1 MMNKEKDKIE
11 DLKIV
16 IFRNN
21 LRIQDNYPLYN
32 ALNTNDNP
40 NQNII
45 CIYPLEILEGQNFG
59 FKSCG
64 DFRREFIYESIN
76 ELKQIFEEKNISFYC
91 VKNIE
96 ETLFTLDKNW
106 NLEIFYEKEVGV
118 QEMIFEEKLE
128 EYPCKS
134 YFAQT
139 LVEAF
144 EIDITKSF
152 SNFRNKVEKAL
163 KNGKMAIKTPLKV
176 EIKRVSKKLEVQ
188 IKNEELELLNKELI
202 LKGGENSGIKRIDYY
217 FSNFLHAYYDTRSL
231 VDGFD
236 NSSKLSVFLASGC
249 VSPRT
254 IYLKLKEYEEKTKES
269 KSSYWIFF
277 ELLWRDFFHLVMLQ
291 SKNKLFLKTGLLE
304 NESYNFKT
312 QSKEMSDFFKAN
324 TGVDIIDAGI
334 IELVQTGWISNRLRQ
349 LLSSYFVKNLGL
361 DFRYGAAFFQEY
373 LLDYNCASNY
383 GNWAYQAGVGN
394 DKKYRVF
401 DPVKQSSFYKGKDY
415 VRKYLKKEESIPSF
429 DYKQM
434 ALKVKEEIF
443 KIKDQNEKEYF

>member
-1 MMNKEKDKIE
+1 MNEE
-11 DLKIV
+11 LKVV

-32 ALNTNDNP
+32 ALNK

-64 DFRREFIYESIN
+64 EFRKEFIYESII

-96 ETLFTLDKNW
+96 ETLIILDKNW

-118 QEMIFEEKLE
+118 EELVFEEKLE
-128 EYPCKS
+128 RYTCKS
-134 YFAQT
+134 FFTQT
-139 LVEAF
+139 LVEAC
-144 EIDITKSF
+144 EIDISKSF

-163 KNGKMAIKTPLKV
+163 KNEKKEIKAPLKV
-176 EIKRVSKKLEVQ
+176 EIKKAPKKLEVQ
-188 IKNEELELLNKELI
+188 IKNQELELLNKELI
-202 LKGGENSGIKRIDYY
+202 FEGGEKNSIKRIDYY
-217 FSNFLHAYYDTRSL
+217 FTNFLHKYYDTRSL

-236 NSSKLSVFLASGC
+236 NSSKLSFFLAFGC

-254 IYLKLKEYEEKTKES
+254 VYKKLKEYESKTKEL

-291 SKNKLFLKTGLLE
+291 SSNKLFLKTGLLE

-312 QSKEMSDFFKAN
+312 QSEEMTNFFNAN

-334 IELVQTGWISNRLRQ
+334 IELKQTGWISNRLRQ
-349 LLSSYFVKNLGL
+349 LLASYFVKNLGL

-401 DPVKQSSFYKGKDY
+401 DPVKQSSFYAGKDY
-415 VRKYLKKEESIPSF
+415 VRKYLKKEESTPIF

-443 KIKDQNEKEYF
+443 KNKD

>member
-1 MMNKEKDKIE
+1 
-11 DLKIV
+11 
-16 IFRNN
+16 
-21 LRIQDNYPLYN
+21 
-32 ALNTNDNP
+32 
-40 NQNII
+40 
-45 CIYPLEILEGQNFG
+45 
-59 FKSCG
+59 
-64 DFRREFIYESIN
+64 
-76 ELKQIFEEKNISFYC
+76 
-91 VKNIE
+91 
-96 ETLFTLDKNW
+96 
-106 NLEIFYEKEVGV
+106 
-118 QEMIFEEKLE
+118 
-128 EYPCKS
+128 
-134 YFAQT
+134 
-139 LVEAF
+139 
-144 EIDITKSF
+144 
-152 SNFRNKVEKAL
+152 
-163 KNGKMAIKTPLKV
+163 MAIKTPLKV

-188 IKNEELELLNKELI
+188 IKNQELELLNKELI

-401 DPVKQSSFYKGKDY
+401 DPVKQSNFYGGKDY
-415 VRKYLKKEESIPSF
+415 VKKYLKKEESIPSF